1 MSDVTFFETDLF
13 IPAYRSIRR
22 GEWEILISEL
32 NFAGGYW
39 SDAVLVRNMAGLIRD
54 GSTWMSMTP
63 MEIESQEI
71 GVRLSRGDVVILG
84 MGMGWAAA
92 VTALR
97 DEVSSVTVVELDA
110 DVLALHEELDIFSQL
125 PEAARRKIS
134 IVHGSAFSYRPTGP
148 VDFLMADIW
157 LPLRGDNRVDEVKR
171 MQENIG
177 AQAIYFWGQEL
188 EIGRLA
194 ALDGEML
201 TPEGI
206 QRIVERTGL
215 PLVGLEYPAYDQLLS
230 RAVARH
236 LRSPQ

>member
-110 DVLALHEELDIFSQL
+110 DVLALHEELNIFSQL
-125 PEAARRKIS
+125 PEAARQKIK
-134 IVHGSAFSYRPTGP
+134 IVQADALTYRPETS
-148 VDFLMADIW
+148 VDFMMADIW
-157 LPLRGDNRVDEVKR
+157 LRLRAEDWISEVAR
-171 MQENIG
+171 MQSNIG

-188 EIGRLA
+188 EIARLGLA
-194 ALDGEML
+194 AGEEL
-201 TPEGI
+201 NPEGI
-206 QRIVERTGL
+206 EKIIARTGL
-215 PLVGLEYPAYDQLLS
+215 PLVGPEYPGYASLLKRVVS
-230 RAVARH
+230 RH
-236 LRSPQ
+236 G